1 MSTLLDMLLN
11 RRSVRSYTGEEIP
24 EEKMKLVLQA
34 GLLSELMTVLLPW
47 PTCT

>member
-24 EEKMKLVLQA
+24 EEKNEACSSGRSVI
-34 GLLSELMTVLLPW
+34 
-47 PTCT
+47 

>member
-24 EEKMKLVLQA
+24 EENDNGK
-34 GLLSELMTVLLPW
+34 GN
-47 PTCT
+47 

>member
-34 GLLSELMTVLLPW
+34 GLLSESVIKSDRGNLW
-47 PTCT
+47 